1 MPVDVVERPRDRKT
15 PRPLV
20 SNPLR
25 RLPVQQVH
33 SGPPV
38 SLTRRLALT
47 ARARRAWSA
56 RVPGARARG
65 ARPSSALTCTRR
77 SHRSRAPSS
86 RRPPARA
93 PTCPREGPTPNFGG
107 GAARHCFIFFGDTE
121 WTGRGVAPPLPR
133 SSRRRRMDRTGCCT
147 SPTKVEPPASGVAK
161 KMKQVARSP
170 TTFPRDAPACRRV
183 PGEGP
188 TLVVGLR
195 TPISSFL
202 ATPNDPDRVL
212 HLPYRTRAPE
222 RGRHGVAPNLPRSGR
237 RRRVSPK
244 R

>member
-121 WTGRGVAPPLPR
+121 WAGRGVAPPPREVGRAGLWGGPLWPLFDSRPR
-133 SSRRRRMDRTGCCT
+133 SVGTGGAPIRRTAKFRPRPPSRANGRRVAARRVDLPGVDVLGKCT
-147 SPTKVEPPASGVAK
+147 SSV
-161 KMKQVARSP
+161 
-170 TTFPRDAPACRRV
+170 
-183 PGEGP
+183 
-188 TLVVGLR
+188 L
-195 TPISSFL
+195 
-202 ATPNDPDRVL
+202 L
-212 HLPYRTRAPE
+212 HLVISDLGARPPGSRIK
-222 RGRHGVAPNLPRSGR
+222 RSQGGPPHKPAGPL
-237 RRRVSPK
+237 RRVSPK

>member
-107 GAARHCFIFFGDTE
+107 GAARHCFIFLETPDEADPPACGGGPPDFFLYATP
-121 WTGRGVAPPLPR
+121 VAEPQGLK
-133 SSRRRRMDRTGCCT
+133 SLSATAHSRCT
-147 SPTKVEPPASGVAK
+147 SPGRRLPGGRPGARRPADRSPGSGVEVGTSRCAES
-161 KMKQVARSP
+161 VHHPCLHFGDANRIAARGAPP
-170 TTFPRDAPACRRV
+170 TSR
-183 PGEGP
+183 
-188 TLVVGLR
+188 
-195 TPISSFL
+195 
-202 ATPNDPDRVL
+202 PDR
-212 HLPYRTRAPE
+212 LPLGEVQHPVRPIRC
-222 RGRHGVAPNLPRSGR
+222 RQ
-237 RRRVSPK
+237 K